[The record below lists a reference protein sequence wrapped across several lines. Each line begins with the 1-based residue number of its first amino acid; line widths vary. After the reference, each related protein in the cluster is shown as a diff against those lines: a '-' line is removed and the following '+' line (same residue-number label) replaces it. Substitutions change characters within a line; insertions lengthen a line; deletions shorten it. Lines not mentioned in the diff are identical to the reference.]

1 MIIIK
6 KKYLYILSKC
16 WEVPEVETLEEA
28 EMPEVKEE
36 ARTETREEVDSKTET
51 REEARTE
58 VKEEVEARTET
69 REEVEVRTEAREE
82 VREDSSRT
90 DPEPR
95 EELETRDREVDLL
108 EVVLESPRRTNSF

>member
-69 REEVEVRTEAREE
+69 REEVRTE
-82 VREDSSRT
+82 VREDNSRT

-95 EELETRDREVDLL
+95 EELETRDRGVDLL

>member
-1 MIIIK
+1 M
-6 KKYLYILSKC
+6 
-16 WEVPEVETLEEA
+16 PEVETLEEA

-51 REEARTE
+51 REEVRTEART
-58 VKEEVEARTET
+58 EARTET
-69 REEVEVRTEAREE
+69 RTETREEAREEVRTE

-95 EELETRDREVDLL
+95 EDLETRDREVDLL
-108 EVVLESPRRTNSF
+108 EVVPESPRRTNSFV